1 MRDSDRAYQ
10 AIIDQIFE
18 GKLRCGQPIR
28 DKQLQE
34 ELGVGKT
41 PLREALFRLIQDGY
55 ITDAPHRGM
64 FVASF
69 DLAQLESML
78 NLRTILTP
86 YLCDQL
92 LRNARSPDID
102 ACEEEMHS
110 LINMEGEMALADVFR
125 ADLRFHAM
133 LSELSGDTILADI
146 LRKLEFMSSMALIPH
161 ARDYYYKQGT
171 VKDEYFE
178 IFRHIRE
185 RDRDALEAAIKRHI
199 PRYVLQRSE

>member
-28 DKQLQE
+28 DTQLQE

-41 PLREALFRLIQDGY
+41 PLREALFRLTQDGY

-78 NLRTILTP
+78 NVRTILTP

-92 LRNARSPDID
+92 LRNARDAGIA
-102 ACEEEMHS
+102 ACEQEMHR
-110 LINMEGEMALADVFR
+110 LIDTEREMALPDVFR

-133 LSELSGDTILADI
+133 LGELCGDSILADI

-161 ARDYYYKQGT
+161 ARDYFHNQET
-171 VKDEYFE
+171 VKDEYFQ

-185 RDRDALEAAIKRHI
+185 RDRAALEASLKGHI
-199 PRYVLQRSE
+199 PRYVLQRS

>member
-1 MRDSDRAYQ
+1 MRDSDKAYQ
-10 AIIDQIFE
+10 AIIDQIFA
-18 GKLRCGQPIR
+18 GKLRSGQPIR

-55 ITDAPHRGM
+55 ITDVPHGGM

-86 YLCDQL
+86 YLCNQL
-92 LRNARSPDID
+92 LRNARKEDVD
-102 ACEEEMHS
+102 ACEQEMYS
-110 LINMEGEMALADVFR
+110 LISMEQDMALVDVFR

-146 LRKLEFMSSMALIPH
+146 LRKLQFMSSMALIPH
-161 ARDYYYKQGT
+161 ARDYYYNRGT

-185 RDRDALEAAIKRHI
+185 RDRDALEAAIKQHI
-199 PRYVLQRSE
+199 PRYVLQRS

>member
-1 MRDSDRAYQ
+1 MRESDRAYQ

-28 DKQLQE
+28 DAQLQE

-41 PLREALFRLIQDGY
+41 PLREALFRLTQDGY
-55 ITDAPHRGM
+55 ITDLPHRGM

-69 DLAQLESML
+69 DLTQLESML

-92 LRNARSPDID
+92 LRNAHEADIN
-102 ACEEEMHS
+102 ACEQEMYS
-110 LINMEGEMALADVFR
+110 LIGADREMALHDGVR
-125 ADLRFHAM
+125 TDLRFHAI
-133 LSELSGDTILADI
+133 LGELSGDSILADI

-161 ARDYYYKQGT
+161 ARDYYQNQGT
-171 VKDEYFE
+171 VKEEYFE

-185 RDRDALEAAIKRHI
+185 RDRNALEASLKGHI
-199 PRYVLQRSE
+199 PRYVLQRG

>member
-10 AIIDQIFE
+10 AIIDQIFA

-78 NLRTILTP
+78 NLRTVLTP

-92 LRNARSPDID
+92 LRNARSADID
-102 ACEEEMHS
+102 ACEQEMRG
-110 LINMEGEMALADVFR
+110 LIQPDMTLPDVFH

-133 LSELSGDTILADI
+133 LEELSGDTILADI

-161 ARDYYYKQGT
+161 ARDYYQRENT
-171 VKDEYFE
+171 INDEYFE